1 MTTGVGGSC
10 PALGWWWWGRGVVQ
24 EIPGGVGLAD
34 RLGYLESGEVGVLWE
49 GCSCVHIQQ
58 EGKQVSHHTGV
69 GPGEGGQETSP
80 TLHSEIPLKPSE
92 ASTS

>member
-1 MTTGVGGSC
+1 MSSTWVVVVVV
-10 PALGWWWWGRGVVQ
+10 GVVQ

-34 RLGYLESGEVGVLWE
+34 RLGYLESGEVGVLW
-49 GCSCVHIQQ
+49 GCSCVHIQK
-58 EGKQVSHHTGV
+58 EGKQVSHHAGV

-80 TLHSEIPLKPSE
+80 TSHSEILLKPSE